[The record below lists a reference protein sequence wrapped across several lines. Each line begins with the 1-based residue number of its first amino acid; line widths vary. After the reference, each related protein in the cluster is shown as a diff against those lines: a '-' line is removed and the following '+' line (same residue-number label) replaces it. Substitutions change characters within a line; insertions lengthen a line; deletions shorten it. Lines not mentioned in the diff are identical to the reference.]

1 MPNAP
6 YVDGGGTLRQRSLS
20 SGEGTVS
27 NPDVADFSP
36 KYLNDNPITG
46 VTIPSGGTGIIGWLS
61 AVYQK
66 LITGVAV
73 TGTFSASSLRGTLQ
87 YVTGTINVQG
97 NNQIIAAPGAGLSI
111 YITHLVLQNESA
123 VSTTIILRDTDN
135 RLRCLAAAQGSGIAL
150 VFPDRGEIKLVA
162 NTALN
167 LNLSGNNV
175 CGYSIGYY
183 TGA

>member
-6 YVDGGGTLRQRSLS
+6 YIDGSGALRQRSLS
-20 SGEGTVS
+20 SGDGTIA
-27 NPDVADFSP
+27 NPDVADFSI
-36 KYLNDNPITG
+36 K
-46 VTIPSGGTGIIGWLS
+46 
-61 AVYQK
+61 
-66 LITGVAV
+66 
-73 TGTFSASSLRGTLQ
+73 SLRGTIQ

-111 YITHLVLQNESA
+111 YVTHLVLQNESA

-162 NTALN
+162 NTALS